1 MVVVSVLSM
10 FFSIMIT
17 KLIGNDGAMVL
28 LDGNNLV
35 VAPICAA

>member
-17 KLIGNDGAMVL
+17 KLGNDGAMVP

-35 VAPICAA
+35 VAPIYAA